1 MRVLVSMVLLLTAIP
16 IAASAQQMPNWPIE
30 ELCSGDER
38 CRSREVGSRDL
49 LEDWWKEATPQKRKE
64 CLAWEAG
71 FFRRRYG
78 PERSGG
84 LRYTNLASCVDGMI
98 DPRAFP
104 WH

>member
-1 MRVLVSMVLLLTAIP
+1 MRVLVPMVLLLIALP
-16 IAASAQQMPNWPIE
+16 VAASAQQMPNWPIE
-30 ELCSGDER
+30 ELCGGDER

-49 LEDWWKEATPQKRKE
+49 LADWWKDATPQKRTD
-64 CLAWEAG
+64 CLAWEAE
-71 FFRRRYG
+71 FFRRYG
-78 PERSGG
+78 PEVSAS